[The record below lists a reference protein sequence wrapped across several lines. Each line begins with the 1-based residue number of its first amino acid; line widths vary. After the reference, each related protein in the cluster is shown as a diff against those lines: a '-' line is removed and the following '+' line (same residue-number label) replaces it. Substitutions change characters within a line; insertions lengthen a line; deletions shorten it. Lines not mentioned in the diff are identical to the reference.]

1 MDNSKIERSEIKRFR
16 NMIKWFKSLFK
27 KLEIEKEVCKD
38 CDYCKGLGFHKGI
51 GGQSTYWCEC
61 KRIDGKFPA
70 ECYTIDARWETSCHT
85 IVRHIEVDGKS
96 FNYKRELPDPKTV
109 FEPYIKVYLHDG
121 SDIRDKRLY
130 RKTHGY
136 YDTYVEKIVYW
147 ECLDSFYDEKE
158 YSDFLQIIRN
168 ERLKELGI

>member
-1 MDNSKIERSEIKRFR
+1 
-16 NMIKWFKSLFK
+16 MIKWFKSLFK
-27 KLEIEKEVCKD
+27 KLEIELEIKKVCN
-38 CDYCKGLGFHKGI
+38 YCKGLGFHTGI
-51 GGQSTYWCEC
+51 GGNSTYWCEC

-70 ECYTIDARWETSCHT
+70 ECYTIDVRWDTSCHT
-85 IVRHIEVDGKS
+85 ILRNIGVDGKS
-96 FNYKRELPDPKTV
+96 FYYKKDLPDPKTV

-121 SDIRDKRLY
+121 SNIRDKRLY

>member
-1 MDNSKIERSEIKRFR
+1 
-16 NMIKWFKSLFK
+16 MIKWFKGFFRK
-27 KLEIEKEVCKD
+27 QKIKEVCKD

-70 ECYTIDARWETSCHT
+70 ECYTIDVRWETSYHT

-109 FEPYIKVYLHDG
+109 FEPYIKVYLHDY
-121 SDIRDKRLY
+121 SNIKDRRLY
-130 RKTHGY
+130 RKILL
-136 YDTYVEKIVYW
+136 YDGENVGEKKVYW
-147 ECLDSFYDEKE
+147 VDLVSFYDEKE

>member
-1 MDNSKIERSEIKRFR
+1 
-16 NMIKWFKSLFK
+16 MIKWFKNLFK
-27 KLEIEKEVCKD
+27 KRKIGKEVCND
-38 CDYCKGLGFHKGI
+38 CEYCKGLGYHKGI

-96 FNYKRELPDPKTV
+96 FNYKIELPDPKTV

-121 SDIRDKRLY
+121 SNIKDRRLY
-130 RKTHGY
+130 RKILL
-136 YDTYVEKIVYW
+136 YDGENIGEKKVYW
-147 ECLDSFYDEKE
+147 VDLVSFHDEKK
-158 YSDFLQIIRN
+158 YSDLLQIIRN
-168 ERLKELGI
+168 DRLKELGI

>member
-1 MDNSKIERSEIKRFR
+1 
-16 NMIKWFKSLFK
+16 MIKWFKSLFK
-27 KLEIEKEVCKD
+27 KLEIEKEVFKD
-38 CDYCKGLGFHKGI
+38 CDYCKGIGFHTGI

-70 ECYTIDARWETSCHT
+70 ECYTIDVRWDTSCHT
-85 IVRHIEVDGKS
+85 ILRNIGVDGKS
-96 FNYKRELPDPKTV
+96 FYYKKDLPDPKTV

-130 RKTHGY
+130 RKTYGY